1 MVQVKFKI
9 FFIENRYDD
18 GEWGIRN
25 TPLERFL
32 AGASPPPTFSHAILL
47 CYHICSH
54 HRANQRPASASNN
67 NMHRFPL
74 KLILLLYY
82 SYDANAFLTPHRHFT
97 RTPMQRTISASP
109 HFAKRYGPPE
119 STPGQS
125 NNPSQSTQDERGSVK
140 LQFTKLLNEVMS
152 SPSEEIPSLLTKN
165 IDTILTTMQL
175 DLIEEVIQDDLNSHP
190 PDKRVEGWR
199 EERLE
204 ELSEVVDLIVT
215 FVESFVEEAK
225 SMEDLYKKLL
235 GRIFKI
241 IAKKENNQLEKDSDA
256 SVFSIGTSADMEATL
271 DQVLAEES
279 EAFTPGF
286 LRHLEGECSR
296 IANLPT
302 ISPES
307 SKMLQILRVIQ
318 ARVLEELGKVSVGHL
333 ACINIV

>member
-1 MVQVKFKI
+1 
-9 FFIENRYDD
+9 
-18 GEWGIRN
+18 
-25 TPLERFL
+25 
-32 AGASPPPTFSHAILL
+32 
-47 CYHICSH
+47 
-54 HRANQRPASASNN
+54 
-67 NMHRFPL
+67 
-74 KLILLLYY
+74 
-82 SYDANAFLTPHRHFT
+82 
-97 RTPMQRTISASP
+97 
-109 HFAKRYGPPE
+109 
-119 STPGQS
+119 
-125 NNPSQSTQDERGSVK
+125 
-140 LQFTKLLNEVMS
+140 
-152 SPSEEIPSLLTKN
+152 
-165 IDTILTTMQL
+165 MQL

-256 SVFSIGTSADMEATL
+256 SVFSIGTSADIEATL

>member
-1 MVQVKFKI
+1 
-9 FFIENRYDD
+9 
-18 GEWGIRN
+18 
-25 TPLERFL
+25 
-32 AGASPPPTFSHAILL
+32 
-47 CYHICSH
+47 
-54 HRANQRPASASNN
+54 
-67 NMHRFPL
+67 
-74 KLILLLYY
+74 
-82 SYDANAFLTPHRHFT
+82 
-97 RTPMQRTISASP
+97 MQRTISASP